1 MVNQIES
8 SAVLTIHFHLV
19 IRTNIIIHPKPVLNI
34 NHQNYFLINQLIQK
48 VQTLFQALITS
59 HLKIFLLNPQ
69 LYMNVLLRI
78 LLNKIVIL
86 TVHQF
91 RMTPLMIILA
101 IPHMKHMQNKLTMS
115 EKIIQERWGRIFEN
129 ISQ

>member
-8 SAVLTIHFHLV
+8 SAVLTIHFHLL
-19 IRTNIIIHPKPVLNI
+19 IRTNIIIQPKPVLNI

-69 LYMNVLLRI
+69 IYMNVLLRI

-91 RMTPLMIILA
+91 RMTPLLIVLAMPHTKQMYQQLKISGKILKE
-101 IPHMKHMQNKLTMS
+101 MC
-115 EKIIQERWGRIFEN
+115 GRIFE
-129 ISQ
+129 

>member
-19 IRTNIIIHPKPVLNI
+19 IRTNIIIQPKPVLNI

-101 IPHMKHMQNKLTMS
+101 IPHMKQIYHQLIIIGIIMQINM
-115 EKIIQERWGRIFEN
+115 GNN
-129 ISQ
+129 I